1 MTGYPANPGAQR
13 ACPVRRRNLS
23 GARRREDFSS
33 VSGNQ
38 AVAPES
44 GEIFC
49 RLSGLP
55 LQAPALR
62 VARDSS
68 PRDCRPSVFSA
79 SLGAPLQRIILV
91 TNGRPIGSAYV
102 VEMSA
107 AAFIAGRANGFAFFL
122 VS

>member
-1 MTGYPANPGAQR
+1 VRGGEKIFPLFR
-13 ACPVRRRNLS
+13 AIKRLLRNR
-23 GARRREDFSS
+23 GKF
-33 VSGNQ
+33 
-38 AVAPES
+38 
-44 GEIFC
+44 FC